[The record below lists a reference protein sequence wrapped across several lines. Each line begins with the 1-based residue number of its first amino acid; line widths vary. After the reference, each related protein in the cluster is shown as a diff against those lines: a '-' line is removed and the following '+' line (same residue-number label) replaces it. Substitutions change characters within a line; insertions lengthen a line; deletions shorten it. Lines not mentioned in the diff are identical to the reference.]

1 MLALLLLLLL
11 PFSSQPV
18 NRVDVIE
25 LNHFYDSRTGQE
37 VFKQWLFWDLRD
49 GEWELIDWRLCK
61 GEEVTNNLLLIDG
74 KVVKAGRVTETWN
87 DWDRELAAREKT
99 PKEKRK
105 GIR

>member
-1 MLALLLLLLL
+1 MLALLLLLL
-11 PFSSQPV
+11 PFSPQPT

-25 LNHFYDSRTGQE
+25 LNHFYDCQTGQE
-37 VFKQWLFWDLRD
+37 VFKQWLFWDLKD

-61 GEEVTNNLLLIDG
+61 GETLQGDLLLVDG
-74 KVVKAGRVTETWN
+74 KLVRGESFRETWT
-87 DWDRELAAREKT
+87 DFDPELAARETT

>member
-1 MLALLLLLLL
+1 MIALILLALLPLET
-11 PFSSQPV
+11 ST

-61 GEEVTNNLLLIDG
+61 GEEVANNLLLIDG
-74 KVVKAGRVTETWN
+74 KVVKAGRVTETW
-87 DWDRELAAREKT
+87 DDFDRELAAREKT
-99 PKEKRK
+99 PQEKRRK
-105 GIR
+105 LR